1 MQSSFSLSSPRNF
14 AGAILLRAYIKIG
27 TSQLTF
33 EKKKLNLSDQ
43 CVANVLV
50 SFGISKC
57 KISCTKFEET
67 FCNFYKTCKFGPL
80 LLSQEHPTMKSCSQ
94 VLKEFLFQKINI

>member
-27 TSQLTF
+27 TSHLTF